1 MLWLFLA
8 SLFSMLFIGLPVA
21 IAMLASA
28 AIMIFVMGIYDH
40 QILAE
45 YFINGANNFP
55 LMAIPFFMLTGAIME
70 KGGISNRIVNFA
82 MSLVGH
88 IKGGLGYVVIISG
101 LIFAGLSG
109 SAIADTAALGAI
121 LIPMM
126 LGKNYSKKDS
136 VGIICAVGIIALVIP
151 PSIPMIVFGVISGV
165 SITKL
170 FIGGAVPGL
179 LMATGLWLVWKYKF
193 RNTEIETYTKKTA
206 AERFVAF
213 KDAFWALM
221 LPLIIIVGLR
231 GGIFTPTEAGVVA
244 AMYAALISILY
255 RELQFSKLG
264 EIFLGTIKTTGIVM
278 FVAAAAMVSAYAIT
292 VAQIPNEI
300 VGVLTGLTDN
310 PTVILLCIMV
320 FLLIVGCV
328 MDLTPAILIFAPV
341 LMPVVNSFGI
351 DPIYFGILMVINL
364 SIGLITPPIGT
375 VLYVGLSV
383 VNRGTPKAQQMNISE
398 LSRGVSPFLATHVT
412 VLLLLV
418 IFPEIV
424 TLPIQWLG

>member
-1 MLWLFLA
+1 MLWLFII
-8 SLFSMLFIGLPVA
+8 SLFGMLFIGLPVA

-28 AIMIFVMGIYDH
+28 SIMIFALGIYDH

-126 LGKNYSKKDS
+126 LGRNYTKKDS
-136 VGIICAVGIIALVIP
+136 VGLICAVGIIALVIP
-151 PSIPMIVFGVISGV
+151 PSIPMIIFGVISGV

-170 FIGGAVPGL
+170 FIGGALPGL
-179 LMATGLWLVWKYKF
+179 LMATGLWMVWKYKF
-193 RNTEIETYTKKTA
+193 KNTSIETYTKKTA
-206 AERFVAF
+206 KERCEAF

-221 LPLIIIVGLR
+221 LPVIIIVGLR

-244 AMYAALISILY
+244 AMYAAVVSIIY
-255 RELQFSKLG
+255 RELKLNKIG
-264 EIFLGTIKTTGIVM
+264 AIFLETIKTTGIVM

-292 VAQIPNEI
+292 VAQIPKEI
-300 VGVLTGLTDN
+300 VSVLSGITDS
-310 PTVILLCIMV
+310 PTVILLCIMA

-341 LMPVVNSFGI
+341 LMPVVTSFGI

-383 VNRGTPKAQQMNISE
+383 VNRGVDKEEHMNISE
-398 LSRGVSPFLATHVT
+398 LSRGVSPFLAMHVF
-412 VLLLLV
+412 VLMLLV
-418 IFPEIV
+418 LFPEIV
-424 TLPIQWLG
+424 TVPVDWLG